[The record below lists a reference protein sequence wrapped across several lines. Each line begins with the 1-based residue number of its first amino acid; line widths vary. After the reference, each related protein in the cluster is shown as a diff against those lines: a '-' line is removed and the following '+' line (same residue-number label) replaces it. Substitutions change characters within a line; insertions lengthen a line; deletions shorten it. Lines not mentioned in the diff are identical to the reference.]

1 MFCPVSEYRV
11 LCDPVL
17 CGFGVTVRGRSVC
30 GVSASALAL
39 SALADASERL
49 KALEGRVDALEEAAD
64 AEEEEQSRLAG
75 PGP

>member
-1 MFCPVSEYRV
+1 
-11 LCDPVL
+11 
-17 CGFGVTVRGRSVC
+17 
-30 GVSASALAL
+30 LAL